1 MIKKIFIWLFISS
14 VMVSVLVTNYRVTML
29 EEKMKGVYQSLA
41 NFQAERMAA
50 RRALQKETGSAI
62 DKLQDLS
69 KDYGKPPQWKEHYP

>member
-14 VMVSVLVTNYRVTML
+14 VMVSVLVTNYRVAML

-62 DKLQDLS
+62 DKLHHHGIERPFGMRLDCRP
-69 KDYGKPPQWKEHYP
+69 G

>member
-1 MIKKIFIWLFISS
+1 
-14 VMVSVLVTNYRVTML
+14 VMVSVLITNYRMAIL